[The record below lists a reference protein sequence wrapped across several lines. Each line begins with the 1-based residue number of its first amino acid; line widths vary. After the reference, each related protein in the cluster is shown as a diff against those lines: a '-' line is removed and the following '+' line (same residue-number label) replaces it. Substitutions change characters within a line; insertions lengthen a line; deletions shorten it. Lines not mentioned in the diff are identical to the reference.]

1 MNRIETIKTLRMMQR
16 DYSHIRKNDNEFEAI
31 CMAIEALENSPL
43 TIDEMKEMNGDYVWI
58 NPVER
63 YGIIEIK
70 NNKVLFHL
78 ETKYVGEVD
87 KWIDEFGEN
96 CFYLSK
102 GEYGQ
107 YE

>member
-1 MNRIETIKTLRMMQR
+1 MNRIETIRTLRMMQR
-16 DYSHIRKNDNEFEAI
+16 DYNHIRKNDNEFEAI
-31 CMAIEALENSPL
+31 CVAIETLENSPL
-43 TIDEMKEMNGDYVWI
+43 TIEEMKEMDGDYVWI
-58 NPVER
+58 EPAER
-63 YGIIEIK
+63 YGIINVK
-70 NNKVLFHL
+70 NDKVLFHL
-78 ETKYVGEVD
+78 ETKYVGEAD

>member
-1 MNRIETIKTLRMMQR
+1 MNRIETIRTLRMIQR

-31 CMAIEALENSPL
+31 CMAIEALKNSPL
-43 TIDEMKEMNGDYVWI
+43 TIDEMKEMNGDCVWI
-58 NPVER
+58 DPVER

-70 NNKVLFHL
+70 NDKVLFHL
-78 ETKYVGEVD
+78 ETKYVGEAD
-87 KWIDEFGEN
+87 KWIAEFGEN

-102 GEYGQ
+102 GEI